1 MTGYVPH
8 PDDDR
13 AAVRQVL
20 IDNGADSEPGLH
32 ASWRCF
38 DKVRYP
44 DDCTCIDEAVSEVL
58 AAVAPSI
65 AAHARQ
71 RWFDLILRGE
81 PEGPAAIHFC
91 YFCDDLWES
100 EPTCEHYQ
108 RLRDRADQIE
118 GKT

>member
-1 MTGYVPH
+1 MSDNLFT
-8 PDDDR
+8 DDDVT
-13 AAVRQVL
+13 AAREALVKRWCEPSNDIDGIVRHVL
-20 IDNGADSEPGLH
+20 E
-32 ASWRCF
+32 
-38 DKVRYP
+38 
-44 DDCTCIDEAVSEVL
+44 
-58 AAVAPSI
+58 AVAPSI
-65 AAHARQ
+65 AARE
-71 RWFDLILRGE
+71 RRRVLDLILRGE